1 MAVFYTQVGEE
12 LVTDFTTGDAA
23 APANYY
29 VGWGTGAGA
38 PGKGSVDVSG
48 PGADELRIVA
58 VESQPVADRAQWV
71 ATITCLVNPKTIT
84 NAGLFNTAG
93 GGPPPAGGIIL
104 VHGDHAG
111 IALAVGD
118 KIEYTISLEQT

>member
-1 MAVFYTQVGEE
+1 MPTVYTQVGEE
-12 LVTDFTTGDAA
+12 LVTDFMTGDAA

-29 VGWGTGAGA
+29 IGWGTGAGVPA
-38 PGKGSVDVSG
+38 KGSVDVSG
-48 PGADELRIVA
+48 PGADELRTVA

-71 ATITCLVNPKTIT
+71 ATLTCVANPKTIT
-84 NAGLFNTAG
+84 NAGLWSTAG
-93 GGPPPAGGIIL
+93 GGPPPAGGTIV

-118 KIEYTISLEQT
+118 KIEYTITLEQT